1 MVEALLAWG
10 APTDSVDVGEGGA
23 GGKGAVARVMLIST
37 AAASATYR
45 LRPCV
50 CVCGFP
56 LTWFRVVQQIIKE
69 ECGKMHAQLTRQR
82 AARHGKRKDVRGTL
96 AIVSQRR
103 IS

>member
-1 MVEALLAWG
+1 MVEALLARG

-69 ECGKMHAQLTRQR
+69 ESGKIEDACTRHDR
-82 AARHGKRKDVRGTL
+82 
-96 AIVSQRR
+96 
-103 IS
+103 

>member
-1 MVEALLAWG
+1 M
-10 APTDSVDVGEGGA
+10 
-23 GGKGAVARVMLIST
+23 AVARVMLIST

-45 LRPCV
+45 LRV
-50 CVCGFP
+50 CVGGVP

-69 ECGKMHAQLTRQR
+69 ECGKMHAQLRTRLPTR
-82 AARHGKRKDVRGTL
+82 KRKDVRGTL